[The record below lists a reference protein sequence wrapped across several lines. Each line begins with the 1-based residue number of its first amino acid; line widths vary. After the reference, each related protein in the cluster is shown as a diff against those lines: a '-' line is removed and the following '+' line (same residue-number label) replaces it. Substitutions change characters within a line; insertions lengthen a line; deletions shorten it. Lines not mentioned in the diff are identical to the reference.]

1 MPFPSSEWSCNGS
14 EFHLAALSGD
24 EEKVKELIADGANV
38 NAPVEDMWIDGCNR
52 RTPLH
57 YAAGAGHA
65 EIVKLLLAAGANV
78 GAMDEPSGGDDV
90 LAYAANEEIAD
101 LLKARGGEDGDE
113 GGDEG
118 GDDIPS
124 RAET

>member
-1 MPFPSSEWSCNGS
+1 MACALDEASCNGS

-24 EEKVKELIADGANV
+24 EEKVKQLIADGADV
-38 NAPVEDMWIDGCNR
+38 NAPVEDRSLNWGNT

-78 GAMDEPSGGDDV
+78 YASDEPSGGDTV
-90 LAYAANEEIAD
+90 LKYAKNEEIAD
-101 LLKARGGEDGDE
+101 LLKGQGGEDGDE

>member
-1 MPFPSSEWSCNGS
+1 M
-14 EFHLAALSGD
+14 
-24 EEKVKELIADGANV
+24 KELIADGANV
-38 NAPVEDMWIDGCNR
+38 NAPVVDDWCPGCNR

-57 YAAGAGHA
+57 YAAAAGHA

-90 LAYAANEEIAD
+90 LKYGKNEEIAN
-101 LLKARGGEDGDE
+101 LLKGQGGED
-113 GGDEG
+113 GDEG